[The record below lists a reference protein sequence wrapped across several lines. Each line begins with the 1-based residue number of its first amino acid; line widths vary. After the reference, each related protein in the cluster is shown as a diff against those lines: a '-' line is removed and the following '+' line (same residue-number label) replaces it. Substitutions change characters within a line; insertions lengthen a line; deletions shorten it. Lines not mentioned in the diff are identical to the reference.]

1 MAQPILKIKCEAV
14 SIAVVCQL
22 LLTFISMVIEEQ
34 DEDDFEMEFDCIND
48 FLVSVEKAINSI
60 EQGDLQEKI
69 IQHEMLKQMKDILNN
84 KKG

>member
-1 MAQPILKIKCEAV
+1 MKPPILKIECDAV
-14 SIAVVCQL
+14 SVAVCCKL
-22 LLTFISMVIEEQ
+22 LLTFIDMVVDEQ

-48 FLVSVEKAINSI
+48 FLVSVEKAINSP
-60 EQGDLQEKI
+60 EQKDLQDKV